1 MFGKLLKYI
10 DELIENVLEFI
21 MADGINCDEDDDLAE
36 TEQYNSY
43 SKEVEYTE
51 YSTQQIP
58 AAKIEYIEYLQRKQ
72 ETRTLVE
79 ALVKVAGITM
89 EQLDS
94 GNLTFED
101 YETE

>member
-1 MFGKLLKYI
+1 MFEKLFKYI
-10 DELIENVLEFI
+10 NKLIENALEFLI
-21 MADGINCDEDDDLAE
+21 VDGISCDEDDDLAE
-36 TEQYNSY
+36 AAQDNSGYKEAEFTKY
-43 SKEVEYTE
+43 SV
-51 YSTQQIP
+51 QQIP
-58 AAKIEYIEYLQRKQ
+58 AAKIKYIESLQREQ